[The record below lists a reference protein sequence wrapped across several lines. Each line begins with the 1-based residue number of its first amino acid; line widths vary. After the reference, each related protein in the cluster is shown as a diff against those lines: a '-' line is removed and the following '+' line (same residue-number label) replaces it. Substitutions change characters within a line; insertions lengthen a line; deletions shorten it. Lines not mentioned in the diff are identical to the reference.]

1 MADPEASGRKR
12 ASKVERVELGAAG
25 YPFAAVKGTREG
37 FIYNDVGAAVP
48 TSPRFSWLRHRC
60 YGLEEDRAEA
70 AFTPTT

>member
-12 ASKVERVELGAAG
+12 ACKIEGVELGAPG

-37 FIYNDVGAAVP
+37 FIYYDVGAAVP
-48 TSPRFSWLRHRC
+48 ASPRFSSLRHRF
-60 YGLEEDRAEA
+60 YGLEKDRAEE